1 MGMQSFRKRARK
13 IAYFGVVAG
22 MFMVSYA
29 FGQAAAPAEGAAAPA
44 AGGAPTEQ
52 TIDPNIV
59 VKKVVTGFMSDFK
72 PKATGAWLFQWPI
85 VISFACGIGIA
96 AERYYTIVMKSKVN
110 MKKFTEQIIKFVE
123 VKDYDKA
130 IALCNASPSGAL
142 PQLVKAGLEA
152 AKRNM
157 GTRAVQD
164 AIDEKTLSILA
175 KITSRTSWVSVL
187 ANVSTLLGLMG
198 TIFGL
203 MYTFAGLELVL
214 NPKGK
219 ADLLTSGIAT
229 AMNTT
234 LLGLICAI
242 PLTLLFQYLSQASK
256 AIVDDIDESSVRIIN
271 ALSR

>member
-1 MGMQSFRKRARK
+1 MGMQFFRTKAK
-13 IAYFGVVAG
+13 KLAFFGIAAG

-29 FGQAAAPAEGAAAPA
+29 FGQAAAPAEGAPAAAPA
-44 AGGAPTEQ
+44 AGEA
-52 TIDPNIV
+52 IDPNLV
-59 VKKVVTGFMSDFK
+59 VKRVIAGFMSDFTI
-72 PKATGAWLFQWPI
+72 KATGAWLFQWPI
-85 VISFACGIGIA
+85 VISFAAGMGIA

-110 MKKFTEQIIKFVE
+110 MKKFTDQMIKFVE

-130 IALCNASPSGAL
+130 IALCAASPAGAL
-142 PQLVKAGLEA
+142 PQLIKAGLEA

-164 AIDEKTLSILA
+164 AIDEKTLSIMP
-175 KITSRTSWVSVL
+175 IVTSRTSWISVL

-203 MYTFAGLELVL
+203 MYTFAGLDLVL
-214 NPKGK
+214 NPKAK
-219 ADLLTSGIAT
+219 ANLLTSGIAT

-256 AIVDDIDESSVRIIN
+256 RLIDDIDESSVRIIN